1 MLVSI
6 IIPIYNSGNF
16 LKKLLNNLVNQT
28 YKNIE
33 IILID
38 DGSEDNS
45 LQICNEYQV
54 NDKRIKVISQTNKG
68 VSSARN
74 KGLKI
79 ATGDYITFID
89 SDDDID
95 RNYIDVMVR
104 NIEDDYLIK
113 TNTKNAKKDVLVS
126 SEQYLFDILSGK
138 IPGVCWGYLFRKDLL
153 KNIKFDLNTSFMEDT
168 IFLIQ
173 YLINTS
179 NVKVLKEKLYYH
191 EVNQDGLTNSNK
203 LEKKINEYMYS
214 IDKIQEILRSNN
226 IVENFYE
233 KSIDNK
239 RIKLIESELA
249 KAKEIEEIQKII
261 LNKNVVKLQKIRN
274 IDIKYKLFMKILK
287 TKNEKTIL
295 LYIKFR
301 RIIKKLVKGN

>member
-95 RNYIDVMVR
+95 RNYIDVLVR

-113 TNTKNAKKDVLVS
+113 TNTKDAKKEVLVS
-126 SEQYLFDILSGK
+126 SEQYLLDILSGK

-179 NVKVLKEKLYYH
+179 KVKVLKEKLYYH

-301 RIIKKLVKGN
+301 RIIKKLVKGK